1 MANEKEF
8 SLVRGKDSM
17 PGESVN
23 VDLAQQQLAN
33 VDALGAAAG
42 RKIAEQLGAAI
53 CQQAIEAATN
63 TSDAFGNAVEALLD
77 CFEHTEGE
85 PDSAEMIAGFQI
97 ERHGPGP
104 QDVTVMIP
112 GVGHIPGA
120 TAIENDQELH
130 DRFTDSPFAAMVS
143 ALKPMCAAAWK
154 AKSQRPANV
163 VPLFRKK

>member
-8 SLVRGKDSM
+8 SLVRGKDSI

-33 VDALGAAAG
+33 ADALGAAAG
-42 RKIAEQLGAAI
+42 RKIVEQLGAAI

-130 DRFTDSPFAAMVS
+130 DRFTDSLFAAMVS

>member
-8 SLVRGKDSM
+8 SLVRGKDSV

-130 DRFTDSPFAAMVS
+130 DRFTDSLFAAMVS

-154 AKSQRPANV
+154 AKSKRPANV

>member
-1 MANEKEF
+1 MADKKDF
-8 SLVRGKDSM
+8 SLIRGKDTLQ
-17 PGESVN
+17 GESIN
-23 VDLAQQQLAN
+23 IDLAQRQLAG

-42 RKIAEQLGAAI
+42 RQIAEQLGASI
-53 CQQAIEAATN
+53 CQQAVEAAAN

-77 CFEHTEGE
+77 CFEHTEGDPE
-85 PDSAEMIAGFQI
+85 AVDMINGFII

-104 QDVTVMIP
+104 KDVTVTIP
-112 GVGHIPGA
+112 GVGHMPGA

-130 DRFTDSPFAAMVS
+130 DKFTDSLFAAMVS
-143 ALKPMCAAAWK
+143 TLKPMCAAAWK

>member
-1 MANEKEF
+1 MANEKDF
-8 SLVRGKDSM
+8 SPIRSKDNLR
-17 PGESVN
+17 GESVDT
-23 VDLAQQQLAN
+23 DLARRQLAN

-42 RKIAEQLGAAI
+42 HQIAEQLGAAI
-53 CQQAIEAATN
+53 CQQAVEAATN

-77 CFEHTEGE
+77 CFEHTEGDPE
-85 PDSAEMIAGFQI
+85 AVDMINGFII

-104 QDVTVMIP
+104 QDVTVTIP

-130 DRFTDSPFAAMVS
+130 DKFTDSLFAAMVS
-143 ALKPMCAAAWK
+143 TLKPACAAAWK

>member
-1 MANEKEF
+1 MAKEKGF
-8 SLVRGKDSM
+8 SLVRGKDGM
-17 PGESVN
+17 TTESVN
-23 VDLAQQQLAN
+23 VDLAQQQLAS
-33 VDALGAAAG
+33 VDALGAEVG

-53 CQQAIEAATN
+53 CQQAVEAATN

-85 PDSAEMIAGFQI
+85 PDDADMIAGFHI

-104 QDVTVMIP
+104 QDATVMIP

-130 DRFTDSPFAAMVS
+130 DKFTDSLFAAMVS
-143 ALKPMCAAAWK
+143 TLKPMCAAAWK
-154 AKSQRPANV
+154 ARSQRPANV

>member
-42 RKIAEQLGAAI
+42 RKIVEQLGGAI

-85 PDSAEMIAGFQI
+85 PDGAEMIAGFQI

-130 DRFTDSPFAAMVS
+130 DRFTDSLFAAMVS